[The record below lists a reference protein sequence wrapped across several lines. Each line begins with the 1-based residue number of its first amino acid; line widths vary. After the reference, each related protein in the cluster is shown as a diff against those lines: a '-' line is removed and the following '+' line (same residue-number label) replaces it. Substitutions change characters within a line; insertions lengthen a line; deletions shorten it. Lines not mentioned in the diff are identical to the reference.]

1 MRPCLRLAISAVRV
15 STFRVSA
22 VPAHYP
28 LQFRNPVPPFPARD
42 SETCYTARSGPN
54 TTRPDP
60 HALHTHTC
68 PPTMPRP
75 PTMSTCSELN
85 VPFLPQ
91 ANFAPRPAGSS
102 PKSADLSAA
111 APPAHSGMRPAMQP
125 MPAPPAPGSVSCHE
139 MHAAVAA
146 LLTSCAQNDISC
158 AFSRQKRLGTDS
170 GRILL
175 RESMPMSCH
184 EKTENFSKLGQ
195 TGQNKQFDTL
205 SIPCRYPVS
214 QKSAAPLATQYDAL
228 GSILDR
234 FGRILDRMRG
244 LTDKETDATIDFDPD
259 LGTRRRNDPQRGPR
273 LGGR

>member
-1 MRPCLRLAISAVRV
+1 
-15 STFRVSA
+15 
-22 VPAHYP
+22 
-28 LQFRNPVPPFPARD
+28 
-42 SETCYTARSGPN
+42 
-54 TTRPDP
+54 
-60 HALHTHTC
+60 
-68 PPTMPRP
+68 
-75 PTMSTCSELN
+75 MSTCSELH
-85 VPFLPQ
+85 VPNLHPAHIAPVPTGANRKCSHLP
-91 ANFAPRPAGSS
+91 P
-102 PKSADLSAA
+102 A
-111 APPAHSGMRPAMQP
+111 APSIHSGTKRALPP

-205 SIPCRYPVS
+205 SIPYRYPVS

-259 LGTRRRNDPQRGPR
+259 LGTRRRNDPQRGPQ